1 MDSDSVPIIELKS
14 SAYLQLIKRICGIKT
29 NNEPIFKEFDVFFG
43 EIDILN
49 TTRHIKIKENL
60 RDK

>member
-14 SAYLQLIKRICGIKT
+14 SGYLQLIKRICGTET
-29 NNEPIFKEFDVFFG
+29 NNESMFKEFDVFFG